1 MPPEWRLL
9 VDDSTACYDDGSVR
23 ARWDRW
29 FRAGAVLVLALAA
42 VNLFFRLDREVVT
55 EWDEALYAISAAET
69 ARNGNWIG
77 TTFGGTLDYYNTK
90 PPLNIWLIALSFK
103 AVGINLV
110 TLRIASALAAWLTVL
125 VLPLWAR
132 RAFGATTALLAGLV
146 LSATYGFIYVHSAR
160 SGNTDALFTLFVLL
174 TVVTLWTARDRPW
187 RLAWLGPILATVFL
201 LRGMAVLMPLILAG
215 TVLIVGG
222 RWPGQRRWPALVA
235 AVLLAAVPIGSWAWA
250 RWRLDGWQFL
260 GPMFYYDFVAR
271 TATALEGHTGSLL
284 YYPNTL
290 QKDHYVWLIAAAVA
304 IFLFPLSRERFRRL
318 WSEFS
323 GNSYAQAIAGAWLGV
338 TVLIPTM
345 MQTKVAWYLNPFY
358 PLFALLVGRT
368 FAQGFV

>member
-1 MPPEWRLL
+1 
-9 VDDSTACYDDGSVR
+9 VHDSTACHDDDSVR

-77 TTFGGTLDYYNTK
+77 TTLGGTLDYYNTK

-103 AVGINLV
+103 GFGINLV

-125 VLPLWAR
+125 VLMLWAR
-132 RAFGATTALLAGLV
+132 RAFGAATALLAGLV

-160 SGNTDALFTLFVLL
+160 SANTDALFTLFVLL

-187 RLAWLGPILATVFL
+187 RLAWLGPILAAVFL
-201 LRGMAVLMPLILAG
+201 LRGMAVLMPLILVG
-215 TVLIVGG
+215 TVLTVGG
-222 RWPGQRRWPALVA
+222 RRPGQRRWPVLAA
-235 AVLLAAVPIGSWAWA
+235 AVLLLLVPVGSWAWA
-250 RWRLDGWQFL
+250 RWRLDGWQFI
-260 GPMFYYDFVAR
+260 GPMFHYDFVAR

-284 YYPNTL
+284 YYPNNL
-290 QKDHYVWLIAAAVA
+290 QKDHYEWLIAAAVA
-304 IFLFPLSRERFRRL
+304 ILLFPLSRDRFRRL
-318 WSEFS
+318 WTELS

-345 MQTKVAWYLNPFY
+345 MQTKLAWYLNPFY
-358 PLFALLVGRT
+358 PLFALLVGRM
-368 FAQGFV
+368 FAHGFA